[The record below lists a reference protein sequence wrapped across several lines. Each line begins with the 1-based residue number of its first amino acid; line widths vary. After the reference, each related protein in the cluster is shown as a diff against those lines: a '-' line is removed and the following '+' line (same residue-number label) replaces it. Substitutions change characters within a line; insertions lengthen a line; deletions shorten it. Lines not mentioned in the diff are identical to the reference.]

1 MNFFS
6 LLLAA
11 LNWCI
16 ETQRISF
23 FLHLKRSL
31 PSILKMKKN
40 ETSDIVAAFSL
51 FFSQWKNQMR
61 LESPDAAAAI
71 LIDIH
76 VFSRYSERYFHFSP
90 SIVPLVLCARG
101 SASLFLSVICDL
113 CVYLFVRH
121 NATNWN
127 RFVEL
132 QEKRNKF
139 FISATVAIFF
149 AFWDRKLSQT
159 KANEKWMLPSQ

>member
-1 MNFFS
+1 MHRNSTHFLFFAS
-6 LLLAA
+6 KKIIA
-11 LNWCI
+11 I
-16 ETQRISF
+16 HFKDE
-23 FLHLKRSL
+23 
-31 PSILKMKKN
+31 KN

-90 SIVPLVLCARG
+90 SVVPLVLCARG

-121 NATNWN
+121 NATN
-127 RFVEL
+127 
-132 QEKRNKF
+132 
-139 FISATVAIFF
+139 
-149 AFWDRKLSQT
+149 
-159 KANEKWMLPSQ
+159 